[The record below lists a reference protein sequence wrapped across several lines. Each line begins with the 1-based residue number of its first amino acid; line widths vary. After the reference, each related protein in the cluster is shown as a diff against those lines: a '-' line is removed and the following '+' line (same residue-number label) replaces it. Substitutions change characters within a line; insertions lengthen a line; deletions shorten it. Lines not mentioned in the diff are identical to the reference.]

1 MVFLTDVI
9 MDIDVMV
16 VTRSAPVWLI
26 QGHVLHLYIMSNADV
41 PWFGPIPLISR
52 QVTQKQF
59 TK

>member
-1 MVFLTDVI
+1 MVSTTAGI
-9 MDIDVMV
+9 MDIDVIL
-16 VTRSAPVWLI
+16 VTLSAPVWNI

-41 PWFGPIPLISR
+41 PWFGPIPLIGR